1 MAETA
6 PEAPRMSP
14 EELKSRLGDEDLIV
28 LDVRNDKAWNEAK
41 ARIKGAVREDPNQ
54 VLAWYKRYPR
64 DKTIVAYCA

>member
-6 PEAPRMSP
+6 PEAPRMTI
-14 EELKSRLGDEDLIV
+14 EELRNRLDDPDLIV
-28 LDVRNDKAWNEAK
+28 LDVRSDKAFSGAT
-41 ARIKGAVREDPNQ
+41 ARIKGAIREDPNQ